1 MAKRGSSK
9 GSKNFKLFR
18 RVYSPLN
25 HLVSLTRNVG
35 KNAFRTTGRLV
46 NNGLGLVQRTGRGVV
61 THADGAITGVV
72 RGTRRNNRKNRKDR
86 KDRKTRKN
94 RKDRR

>member
-9 GSKNFKLFR
+9 ARKNFKLFR

-46 NNGLGLVQRTGRGVV
+46 NNGLGFVQRTGRGVV
-61 THADGAITGVV
+61 AHADGAITGVV
-72 RGTRRNNRKNRKDR
+72 RGTRRNRKNRKDR
-86 KDRKTRKN
+86 KTRKTRK
-94 RKDRR
+94 DRR

>member
-9 GSKNFKLFR
+9 AGKNFKLFR

-46 NNGLGLVQRTGRGVV
+46 NNGLGFVQRTGRGVV
-61 THADGAITGVV
+61 THANGAITGVV
-72 RGTRRNNRKNRKDR
+72 RGTRRKNRRNARKSRKNRR
-86 KDRKTRKN
+86 
-94 RKDRR
+94 